1 MEKNS
6 VFFDEWIKSLREQYK
21 YVIRNNDQVTLPS
34 LTEVLHNVGFSD
46 DELAHLRVEATMHID
61 DVGADYVP
69 DLTVLDQPSAG
80 QPHPA
85 ECTCPQ
91 CIPID
96 ESQFDDE
103 GQPLTHD
110 DPEEAN
116 HETGHV
122 FPAAKIEVPEII
134 LEDALVD
141 DETLTFEDSLVE
153 EIELESDID
162 DLEEDDDEPE
172 DDPDAPQQMSMF

>member
-1 MEKNS
+1 MDRRS

-34 LTEVLHNVGFSD
+34 LTAVLHDVGFTD
-46 DELAHLRVEATMHID
+46 DELAQLRIEATMHVD
-61 DVGADYVP
+61 DVGADYVA
-69 DLTVLDQPSAG
+69 DMQVLEKAKAG

-103 GQPLTHD
+103 GQPLVHD
-110 DPEEAN
+110 DPEKET
-116 HETGHV
+116 HETGHLFAV
-122 FPAAKIEVPEII
+122 ATIEATDELEPE
-134 LEDALVD
+134 E
-141 DETLTFEDSLVE
+141 EPQTFEDSLEAVE
-153 EIELESDID
+153 ELI
-162 DLEEDDDEPE
+162 EEDAIKDETDNE
-172 DDPDAPQQMSMF
+172 DTDEDKPKQISMF